1 MNLFTK
7 KPLDR
12 LLAESEDAGEKGSG
26 LKRTLSATSL
36 VALGVGAI
44 IGAGIFTL
52 TGVAA
57 STHAGPALVYSFLL
71 AAVGCAFAG
80 FCYSEFSTMIPIAGS
95 AYTYAYAT
103 LGELLAW
110 IIGWALVLEYAVG
123 AATVAVSWSAT
134 IASIL
139 ADFNIKIPQALLA
152 SPFDQTPGTV
162 NLIAIVIVALIST
175 ILIIGVQESARFN
188 TVIVFIKVAVVILF
202 IIVGYF
208 YVNRSNYTPFVPPNT
223 GEFGSFGWS
232 GVLAAAGQIFFAY
245 IGFDAVSTAA
255 QEAKDPK
262 RDMPIGI
269 IGSLAICTVLYI
281 LYSMVLTGVVNYKEL
296 NVAAPLAVAV
306 DHMNGV
312 PWLGKLM
319 KLGSLLGL
327 TSVILVMLLGQS
339 RVFYSM
345 SRDGLLPKLFSAV
358 HPKFHTPWISNL
370 LLMAFVS
377 LGAAFT
383 PIAQLG
389 SLTSIGTLFAFVLV
403 CLGVIIM
410 RRTNP
415 DLPRPFRTPWVPV
428 LPILGVLVNFL
439 LMLGLGALTWTA
451 FLSWMVIGLVVYFS
465 YSRFHSNLNRIESP
479 TRPSPR

>member
-1 MNLFTK
+1 MTLFSK

-12 LLAESEDAGEKGSG
+12 LIAESEGVGEKGG
-26 LKRTLSATSL
+26 HLKRTLSATSL

-57 STHAGPALVYSFLL
+57 STHAGPALVYSFIL
-71 AAVGCAFAG
+71 AAIGCTFAG

-103 LGELLAW
+103 VGELIAW

-139 ADFNIKIPQALLA
+139 ADFGINIPQSMLG
-152 SPFDQTPGTV
+152 SPFDVVPGLV
-162 NLIAIVIVALIST
+162 NLIAVIVVVGIST

-188 TVIVFIKVAVVILF
+188 AVIVFIKVAVVVVF

-208 YVNRSNYTPFVPPNT
+208 YINKANYTPFVPPNT
-223 GEFGSFGWS
+223 SGEFGAFGWS
-232 GVLAAAGQIFFAY
+232 GVLAGAGQIFFAY

-255 QEAKDPK
+255 QEAKNPK

-269 IGSLAICTVLYI
+269 IGSLAICTILYI
-281 LYSMVLTGVVNYKEL
+281 LYSLVLTGVVNYKDL

-306 DHMNGV
+306 NHMNGV
-312 PWLGKLM
+312 PWVGKLM

-345 SRDGLLPKLFSAV
+345 SRDGLLPRLFAEV
-358 HPKFHTPWISNL
+358 HPKFGTPWKSNL
-370 LLMAFVS
+370 LLMVFVS
-377 LGAAFT
+377 AGAAFT

-389 SLTSIGTLFAFVLV
+389 NLTSIGTLFAFVLV
-403 CLGVIIM
+403 CIGVIIM
-410 RRTNP
+410 RKTDP
-415 DLPRPFRTPWVPV
+415 GLPRPFKTPWVP
-428 LPILGVLVNFL
+428 LFPILGVLINFL
-439 LMLGLGALTWTA
+439 LMLSLNKLTWMA
-451 FLSWMVIGLVVYFS
+451 FLTWMAIGLVVYFA
-465 YSRFHSNLNRIESP
+465 YSRFHSHLLLRSTAP
-479 TRPSPR
+479 PVAR